1 MTTKPGEVWLA
12 DLGIA
17 GKVRPVVIVS
27 REDSN
32 PPRQLVLYVPLTTQD
47 RGTAYEVAI
56 GKLRFLDQV
65 CVANVQGLGSLP
77 ISRLERRLGVLPAE
91 LLEEV
96 RTALRQAMVL

>member
-27 REDSN
+27 REDAG
-32 PPRQLVLYVPLTTQD
+32 PPRQLVLYVPLTTQNRD
-47 RGTAYEVAI
+47 SVYEVAI
-56 GKLRFLDQV
+56 GKQRFLDQV

-77 ISRLERRLGVLPAE
+77 VARLERHLGTLPVE
-91 LLEEV
+91 LLEKIKA
-96 RTALRQAMVL
+96 ALRQAMVL